1 MQLFTHIYQLKLIP
15 PTSFSYLYYF
25 GENYFFISLESAY
38 CKTLNP
44 KLFTYYFEGFEDPFA
59 VAELEVVGAGGI
71 LPDLEGGEVVSDE
84 DALQEFALA
93 VEEVSLQAVHRDL
106 KTVEH
111 QLCEIL
117 GGVGEHHGVEGD
129 LRVGVDA
136 HCLDLVGLLDTFGHG
151 NGSVAVGG
159 RLRDDLADGV
169 ADTSGAALRVT
180 AHGHNRGLP
189 HDACT

>member
-1 MQLFTHIYQLKLIP
+1 MNKRRGWVILPGMTVLYALLCA
-15 PTSFSYLYYF
+15 FSPGF
-25 GENYFFISLESAY
+25 ARAA
-38 CKTLNP
+38 LNGLCLP
-44 KLFTYYFEGFEDPFA
+44 ATAALHRLTARVPFA

-71 LPDLEGGEVVSDE
+71 LPDLEGSEVVSDE

-159 RLRDDLADGV
+159 RLRDDLSDGV